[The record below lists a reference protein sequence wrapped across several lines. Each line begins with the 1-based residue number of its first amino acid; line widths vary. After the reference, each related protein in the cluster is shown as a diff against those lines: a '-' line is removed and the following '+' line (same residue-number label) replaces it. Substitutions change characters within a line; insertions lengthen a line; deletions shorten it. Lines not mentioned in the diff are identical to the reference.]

1 MANEYDVVVIGAGT
15 GGYVAAIRAAQ
26 LGLKVAVVE
35 KQKTLGGTCLIWGCI
50 PTKAL
55 LEHAHALKVAQSATE
70 WGLTGIDGASVSID
84 MPTVHARKDKM
95 IAGLTGGIEML
106 FKKNKIDWIKGTARL
121 TGGPGEPKQVEVTL
135 TDPSTGSGQGDGK
148 LALTATKEI
157 IIATGSA
164 PRSVPGIDV
173 DRKTIIFSDEAIHL
187 PAVPKS
193 IAIMGSGAVG
203 VEFASIFKSYG
214 SEVTVIELLPRLV
227 PGEDEA
233 VSSELER
240 SFKKRGIKVMT
251 GSKVTSAKPSARGV
265 EIEVQAADASTGS
278 GQGQKSQKLSYDLLL
293 VATGRGP
300 VTEGLDADKLGV
312 KMDRGYIVVDQMFK
326 TSVPGISAIGDVI
339 TMGGPHYQLAHVS
352 SMEGIVL
359 AERLAGHAVQPVN
372 YDHVPRCTYTEP
384 EIGSVGL
391 TEAQAREQGHDVRI
405 GMFPFRALARAR
417 MAGETDGF
425 VKIVAEKKYD
435 EILGVHIIGPRA
447 TELVA
452 EAVMALRMEVTVEEL
467 VKTIHAHPTMS
478 EAVGEAAH
486 AAHGAAIH
494 L

>member
-55 LEHAHALKVAQSATE
+55 LEHAHALKIAQAAKE
-70 WGLTGIDGASVSID
+70 WGLSGIDGAAVSID
-84 MPTVHARKDKM
+84 MPAVHARKDKM
-95 IAGLTGGIEML
+95 ISGLTGGIEML

-121 TGGPGEPKQVEVTL
+121 TGGLAVEVTL
-135 TDPSTGSGQGDGK
+135 HEGGK
-148 LALTATKEI
+148 QSLAATKEI
-157 IIATGSA
+157 VVATGST
-164 PRSVPGIDV
+164 PRSVPGIEA
-173 DRKTIIFSDEAIHL
+173 DRKKIIFSDEAIHL

-193 IAIMGSGAVG
+193 IGIMGSGAVG

-233 VSSELER
+233 VSAELER

-251 GSKVTSAKPSARGV
+251 GARVTSANAGGQGV
-265 EIEVQAADASTGS
+265 DIEVQGGDG
-278 GQGQKSQKLSYDLLL
+278 KSQKLNFELLL

-300 VTEGLDADKLGV
+300 VTEGLDAEKLGI
-312 KMDRGYIVVDQMFK
+312 KMDRGYIVVDNMFR
-326 TSVPGISAIGDVI
+326 TSVPRISAIGDVI

-352 SMEGIVL
+352 SMEGIIL
-359 AERLAGHAVQPVN
+359 AERIAGHAVQPIN

-391 TEAQAREQGHDVRI
+391 TEAQAKEQGHDVRV
-405 GMFPFRALARAR
+405 GSFPFRALARAR

-467 VKTIHAHPTMS
+467 IKTIHAHPTMS
-478 EAVGEAAH
+478 EAVGEASH

-494 L
+494 I

>member
-1 MANEYDVVVIGAGT
+1 MANEYDVVVIGGGT

-35 KQKTLGGTCLIWGCI
+35 KQKALGGTCLIWGCI

-55 LEHAHALKVAQSATE
+55 LEHAHALKVAQGAKE
-70 WGLTGIDGASVSID
+70 WGLRGVDGAAVTID
-84 MPTVHARKDKM
+84 MPAVHARKDKM
-95 IAGLTGGIEML
+95 ISGLTGGIEML
-106 FKKNKIDWIKGTARL
+106 FKKNKIDWVKGTARL
-121 TGGPGEPKQVEVTL
+121 TGKQGVEVTL
-135 TDPSTGSGQGDGK
+135 HDGSKQTV
-148 LALTATKEI
+148 TAAKEI
-157 IIATGSA
+157 IVATGSA
-164 PRSVPGIDV
+164 ARSVPGIDV
-173 DRKTIIFSDEAIHL
+173 DHKQIIFSDEAIHL
-187 PAVPKS
+187 PYVPKS

-233 VSSELER
+233 VSAELER

-251 GSKVTSAKPSARGV
+251 GSKVTSAKAGAKGV
-265 EIEVQAADASTGS
+265 DIEVETAGPSTGS
-278 GQGQKSQKLSYDLLL
+278 GQGKSQTLSYDLLL

-300 VTEGLDADKLGV
+300 VTEGLGAEALGI
-312 KMDRGYIVVDQMFK
+312 KMDRGYVVVDSLFK

-352 SMEGIVL
+352 SMEGVLL
-359 AERLAGHAVQPVN
+359 AERIVGRAVPPIN
-372 YDHVPRCTYTEP
+372 YDHVPRCTYSDP

-391 TEAQAREQGHDVRI
+391 TEAQAKAQGHEVRI
-405 GMFPFRALARAR
+405 GTFPFRALARAR

-447 TELVA
+447 TEVVA
-452 EAVMALRMEVTVEEL
+452 EAVMALRMEVTVAEL

-478 EAVGEAAH
+478 EAVLEAAH

-494 L
+494 I

>member
-1 MANEYDVVVIGAGT
+1 MTNEYDVVVIGAGT

-26 LGLKVAVVE
+26 LGLTVAVVE
-35 KQKTLGGTCLIWGCI
+35 KQKSLGGTCLIWGCI

-55 LEHAHALKVAQSATE
+55 LEHAHALKVVQQAKE
-70 WGLTGIDGASVSID
+70 WGVTIGDGTASVGID
-84 MPTVHARKDKM
+84 MKQVHARKDK
-95 IAGLTGGIEML
+95 IVTGLTKGVEFL
-106 FKKNKIDWIKGTARL
+106 FKKNKIAWVKGTARL
-121 TGGPGEPKQVEVTL
+121 AGNGQVEVFEGDTQTL
-135 TDPSTGSGQGDGK
+135 R
-148 LALTATKEI
+148 ARKEI
-157 IIATGSA
+157 IVATGSS
-164 PRSVPGIDV
+164 PRSVPGI
-173 DRKTIIFSDEAIHL
+173 TIDHQRIITSDEAIHMK
-187 PAVPKS
+187 AVPKS

-214 SEVTVIELLPRLV
+214 SEVTIVELLPRLV

-240 SFKKRGIKVMT
+240 TFKKRGIKVHT
-251 GSKVTSAKPSARGV
+251 STKVTSAKAGAAGV
-265 EIEVQAADASTGS
+265 DVEMQDKDG
-278 GQGQKSQKLSYDLLL
+278 KSQKASVEVLL

-300 VTEGLDADKLGV
+300 VTEGLGAEALGL
-312 KMDRGYIVVDQMFK
+312 KMDKGYVVVDPLFR
-326 TSVPGISAIGDVI
+326 TSVPGVSAIGDVI

-359 AERLAGHAVQPVN
+359 AERIAGHQVAPIN
-372 YDHVPRCTYTEP
+372 YDHVPRCTYCEP

-391 TEAQAREQGHDVRI
+391 TEAQARAAGHDVRV
-405 GMFPFRALARAR
+405 GTFPFRALARAR

-425 VKIVAEKKYD
+425 VKVVAEKKYD
-435 EILGVHIIGPRA
+435 EVLGVHIIGPRA

-452 EAVMALRMEVTVEEL
+452 EAVLALRLECTVEEL

-478 EAVGEAAH
+478 EAMGEASH

-494 L
+494 I

>member
-1 MANEYDVVVIGAGT
+1 VANEYDVVVIGAGT

-55 LEHAHALKVAQSATE
+55 LEHAHALKVAQSAKE
-70 WGLTGIDGASVSID
+70 WGLTGIDGAAVSID
-84 MPTVHARKDKM
+84 MPSVHARKDKM
-95 IAGLTGGIEML
+95 ISGLTGGIEML
-106 FKKNKIDWIKGTARL
+106 FKKNKIDWIKGSARL
-121 TGGPGEPKQVEVTL
+121 TGGKNVEVTL
-135 TDPSTGSGQGDGK
+135 HEGGK
-148 LALTATKEI
+148 QSLSATKEL
-157 IIATGSA
+157 IIATGST

-173 DRKTIIFSDEAIHL
+173 DRKKIIFSDEAIHL

-233 VSSELER
+233 VSAELER
-240 SFKKRGIKVMT
+240 VFKKKGIKVLT
-251 GSKVTSAKPSARGV
+251 GSKVTSAKAGAKGV
-265 EIEVQAADASTGS
+265 DVEVQGGDG
-278 GQGQKSQKLSYDLLL
+278 KSQKLSFELLL

-300 VTEGLDADKLGV
+300 VTEGLDAEKLGL
-312 KMDRGYIVVDQMFK
+312 KMDRGYIVVDQLFK
-326 TSVPGISAIGDVI
+326 TNVPGISAIGDVI

-352 SMEGIVL
+352 SMEGVVL
-359 AERLAGHAVQPVN
+359 AERIAGHHVQPIN

-391 TEAQAREQGHDVRI
+391 TEAQAKEQGHDVRV
-405 GMFPFRALARAR
+405 GTFPFRALARAR

>member
-1 MANEYDVVVIGAGT
+1 MANEYDVVVVGAGT

-55 LEHAHALKVAQSATE
+55 LEHAHALKVAQSAKE
-70 WGLTGIDGASVSID
+70 WGLTGIDGAAVSID
-84 MPTVHARKDKM
+84 MPAVHARKDKM
-95 IAGLTGGIEML
+95 ISGLTGGIEML

-121 TGGPGEPKQVEVTL
+121 TGGLGLEVALHDGGKQ
-135 TDPSTGSGQGDGK
+135 
-148 LALTATKEI
+148 ALTATKEI
-157 IIATGSA
+157 IVATGST
-164 PRSVPGIDV
+164 PRSVPGIEV
-173 DRKTIIFSDEAIHL
+173 DRKRIIFSDEAIHL
-187 PAVPKS
+187 PSVPKS

-214 SEVTVIELLPRLV
+214 SEVTVIELLPRIV

-233 VSSELER
+233 VSAELER
-240 SFKKRGIKVMT
+240 VFKKKGIKVLT
-251 GSKVTSAKPSARGV
+251 GSKVTAAKAGAKGV
-265 EIEVQAADASTGS
+265 DIDVQGGDG
-278 GQGQKSQKLSYDLLL
+278 KSQKLSFELLL

-300 VTEGLDADKLGV
+300 VTEGLDAEKLGI

-326 TSVPGISAIGDVI
+326 TNVPGISAIGDVI

-359 AERLAGHAVQPVN
+359 AERIAGHAVQPIN

-391 TEAQAREQGHDVRI
+391 TEAQAKAQGHDVRV
-405 GMFPFRALARAR
+405 GSFPFRALARAR
-417 MAGETDGF
+417 MAGEVDGF

-467 VKTIHAHPTMS
+467 IKTIHAHPTMS

-494 L
+494 M

>member
-1 MANEYDVVVIGAGT
+1 MAKEYDVVVVGAGT

-26 LGLKVAVVE
+26 LGLSVAVVE
-35 KQKTLGGTCLIWGCI
+35 RQKALGGTCLIWGCI

-55 LEHAHALKVAQSATE
+55 LEHAHALKVARAAKE
-70 WGLTGIDGASVSID
+70 WGLTGIDGAAVSLD
-84 MPTVHARKDKM
+84 MAAVHARKDK
-95 IAGLTGGIEML
+95 IVSGLTGGIEML
-106 FKKNKIDWIKGTARL
+106 LKKNKIDWIKGSARL
-121 TGGPGEPKQVEVTL
+121 TGSRGVEVTL
-135 TDPSTGSGQGDGK
+135 HDG
-148 LALTATKEI
+148 ATQTLTASKEI
-157 IIATGSA
+157 VVATGSA
-164 PRSVPGIDV
+164 PRTVPGVEV
-173 DRKTIIFSDEAIHL
+173 DRKQIIFSDEAIHL
-187 PAVPKS
+187 ASVPKS

-214 SEVTVIELLPRLV
+214 SEVTIIELLPRIV

-233 VSSELER
+233 VSAELER
-240 SFKKRGIKVMT
+240 AFKKRGIKVLT
-251 GSKVTSAKPSARGV
+251 GSKVTSAAAGAKGV
-265 EIEVQAADASTGS
+265 AIEVETAGPSTGS
-278 GQGQKSQKLSYDLLL
+278 GQAKSQKLNVEILL

-300 VTEGLDADKLGV
+300 VTEGLGVDTLGLA
-312 KMDRGYIVVDQMFK
+312 MDRGYVVVDGLFR
-326 TSVPGISAIGDVI
+326 TSVPGVSAVGDVI

-352 SMEGIVL
+352 SMEGILL
-359 AERLAGHAVQPVN
+359 AERIAGQEVQPIN
-372 YDHVPRCTYTEP
+372 YDHVPRCTYSDP

-405 GMFPFRALARAR
+405 GTFPFRALARAR

-435 EILGVHIIGPRA
+435 EVLGVHIIGPRA

-494 L
+494 M

>member
-1 MANEYDVVVIGAGT
+1 MANEYDVVVVGAGT

-35 KQKTLGGTCLIWGCI
+35 KQKALGGTCLIWGCI

-55 LEHAHALKVAQSATE
+55 LEHAHALKVAQSAKE
-70 WGLTGIDGASVSID
+70 WGLTGVDGAAIGID
-84 MPTVHARKDKM
+84 MVAVHARKDKM
-95 IAGLTGGIEML
+95 VSGLTGGIEML
-106 FKKNKIDWIKGTARL
+106 FKKNKIEWLKGTARL
-121 TGGPGEPKQVEVTL
+121 TGKQGVEVTL
-135 TDPSTGSGQGDGK
+135 HDGTK
-148 LALTATKEI
+148 QALTATKEI
-157 IIATGSA
+157 IVATGST

-173 DRKTIIFSDEAIHL
+173 DRKKIIFSDEAIHL
-187 PAVPKS
+187 PYVPKS

-233 VSSELER
+233 VSAELER
-240 SFKKRGIKVMT
+240 TFKKRGIKVLT
-251 GSKVTSAKPSARGV
+251 GSKVTSAKSGDKGV
-265 EIEVQAADASTGS
+265 DLEVQGADG
-278 GQGQKSQKLSYDLLL
+278 KSQKLSYDLLL

-300 VTEGLDADKLGV
+300 VTEGLGAEALGL
-312 KMDRGYIVVDQMFK
+312 KMDRGYIVVDSLFK
-326 TSVPGISAIGDVI
+326 TNVPGISAIGDVI

-352 SMEGIVL
+352 SMEGILL
-359 AERLAGHAVQPVN
+359 AERIAGHAVQPIN

-391 TEAQAREQGHDVRI
+391 TEAQAKEQGYDVRV
-405 GMFPFRALARAR
+405 GSFPFRALARAR

-425 VKIVAEKKYD
+425 VKIVADKKYD

-447 TELVA
+447 TELIA

-467 VKTIHAHPTMS
+467 IKTIHAHPTMS

>member
-26 LGLKVAVVE
+26 LGLRVAVVE

-55 LEHAHALKVAQSATE
+55 LEHAHALKVAQSAKE
-70 WGLTGIDGASVSID
+70 WGLTGIDGAAVAID
-84 MPTVHARKDKM
+84 MPAVHARKDKM
-95 IAGLTGGIEML
+95 ISGLTGGIEML
-106 FKKNKIDWIKGTARL
+106 FKKNKIDWLKGTARL
-121 TGGPGEPKQVEVTL
+121 TGGGPNVEVTL
-135 TDPSTGSGQGDGK
+135 HDGGK
-148 LALTATKEI
+148 QSLTASKEI
-157 IIATGSA
+157 IVATGSA
-164 PRSVPGIDV
+164 PRSVPGIEV
-173 DRKTIIFSDEAIHL
+173 DRKKIIFSDEAIHL
-187 PAVPKS
+187 PSVPKS

-214 SEVTVIELLPRLV
+214 SDVTVIELLPRLV

-233 VSSELER
+233 VSAELER
-240 SFKKRGIKVMT
+240 VFKKKGIKVLT
-251 GSKVTSAKPSARGV
+251 GSKVTSAKAGGKGV
-265 EIEVQAADASTGS
+265 DIDVLGAD
-278 GQGQKSQKLSYDLLL
+278 QKSQKLSFDLLL

-300 VTEGLDADKLGV
+300 VTEGLGAEKLGI

-352 SMEGIVL
+352 SMEGIGL
-359 AERLAGHAVQPVN
+359 AERIAGHAVQPIN

-391 TEAQAREQGHDVRI
+391 TEAQAKAQGHEVLV
-405 GMFPFRALARAR
+405 GSFPFRALARAR
-417 MAGETDGF
+417 MAGEVDGF

-467 VKTIHAHPTMS
+467 IKTIHAHPTMS